1 MGAGNNLTMSVQS
14 FARFVAHKEFEGK
27 MDKAGKPYIEHL
39 EAVARMVESDED
51 EVIAI
56 ALLHDLLEDCPDWT
70 VERVARDLSPRVADA
85 LNYLTKE
92 GNDYFWYISEIKKNR
107 DAVLV
112 KIADLKHN
120 MDVTRLET
128 LGDYEIKR
136 LRKYHVAYWDL
147 VKFKET
153 WK

>member
-1 MGAGNNLTMSVQS
+1 MSTLQFS
-14 FARFVAHKEFEGK
+14 RFVAHKEFK
-27 MDKAGKPYIEHL
+27 HKVDKAGKPYIEHL
-39 EAVARMVESDED
+39 EAVARMVESDDE

-56 ALLHDLLEDCPDWT
+56 ALLHDLLEDCEDWT
-70 VERVARDLSPRVADA
+70 VERVARQISPRVADA

-92 GNDYFWYISEIKKNR
+92 GNDYFWYISQIKKNR

-120 MDVTRLET
+120 MDVSRLET

-136 LRKYHVAYWDL
+136 LRKYHAAYWDL
-147 VKFKET
+147 VKFKES
-153 WK
+153 W